1 MSSSTSAVSLRQRS
15 RTSSRRLVRW
25 LTDADN
31 RLLGFDERERG
42 LLYES
47 HAATLILAN
56 LTTPTVAA
64 IVIALFGREA
74 LAPVLIACYVPLLL
88 ASLVVWPYQRSER
101 LPEAPRRKGYWKR
114 LPFGL
119 IAVLPLVAVM
129 WWQSGDRRSIGS
141 LVSTLV
147 GPIGGILGVG
157 LFMEYR
163 RRHPRDDG

>member
-1 MSSSTSAVSLRQRS
+1 MSSSTSTVSLRQRS

-25 LTDADN
+25 VTDADN

-64 IVIALFGREA
+64 IVIALFGRDV
-74 LAPVLIACYVPLLL
+74 LATVLIACFVPLLL
-88 ASLVVWPYQRSER
+88 ASLVVWPYQRSEH
-101 LPEAPRRKGYWKR
+101 LPEAPRQKR
-114 LPFGL
+114 AWRRVSLGL

-141 LVSTLV
+141 LISTLV
-147 GPIGGILGVG
+147 GPISGILGAG